1 MLLSI
6 LRFGVLYNKNYV
18 MCIHTLWLVY
28 YNFKS
33 ISYTRHTVNRYL
45 NKWKSNGLCFW
56 HFAYPLWG
64 KWKTKPPLATI
75 IMAFASCKSSDETN
89 NKLFSKVRK
98 KFWPRNS
105 FPINELIRWIS
116 PKRSNNGKKS
126 FKNVSLAVG
135 LDWTRVCV
143 RKLWMCNLFGVV
155 FVFVV
160 VENSMHYSKC
170 GFIPMQ

>member
-1 MLLSI
+1 
-6 LRFGVLYNKNYV
+6 

-116 PKRSNNGKKS
+116 PKRSNNGKNLLKMSHLLSAWTERGYASASYGCAICLVLFLFLLLLKIQCNTRNAVS
-126 FKNVSLAVG
+126 FQCSRLLK
-135 LDWTRVCV
+135 
-143 RKLWMCNLFGVV
+143 
-155 FVFVV
+155 
-160 VENSMHYSKC
+160 
-170 GFIPMQ
+170 